1 MLKSKIKIGISL
13 RITEAS
19 NYTEKRDSLSHDWA
33 QFLEEIDIVPIL
45 IPNTISNINEFL
57 ENLDLDGLILSG
69 GDNIGD
75 TPKRDKTELE
85 ITNYCINKKLPILG
99 VCRGMQILNSFFQ
112 GNVTSNNTD
121 SHVRKSHFIKIVDDK
136 LKLSNNKYSVNSF
149 HENLIHKKSLGQNL
163 KIFAISDF
171 DNSIEGFFHESL
183 PIVGVMWHPEREP
196 NKFNQ
201 ILVYNFFKTRL
212 E

>member
-1 MLKSKIKIGISL
+1 MTRLKIGISM
-13 RITEAS
+13 RIVQNNDYHE
-19 NYTEKRDSLSHDWA
+19 ERDALSHDWSL
-33 QFLEEIDIVPIL
+33 FSELSDITL
-45 IPNTISNINEFL
+45 IHISNSKNVVSFL
-57 ENLDLDGLILSG
+57 KQMELDGVILSG

-85 ITNYCINKKLPILG
+85 IIKYCIDKKLPIFG

-112 GNVTSNNTD
+112 GNISSKTD
-121 SHVRKSHFIKIVDDK
+121 SHVRKSHDIKIVNEK
-136 LKLSNNKYSVNSF
+136 LKLLNKKYSVNSF
-149 HENLIHKKSLGQNL
+149 HKNLINEKSLGKNL

-183 PIVGVMWHPEREP
+183 PIIGVMWHPERDP
-196 NKFNQ
+196 NQFNQ
-201 ILVYNFFKTRL
+201 TLVSNFFKTRL

>member
-1 MLKSKIKIGISL
+1 MNSLKIGISM
-13 RITEAS
+13 RIVKDNDYHE
-19 NYTEKRDSLSHDWA
+19 ERDALSHDWSTFSELTNMTLIHISNSKNVKS
-33 QFLEEIDIVPIL
+33 FLEQM
-45 IPNTISNINEFL
+45 
-57 ENLDLDGLILSG
+57 DLDGVILSG

-85 ITNYCINKKLPILG
+85 IINYCINKKLPIFG

-112 GNVTSNNTD
+112 GNITTINND
-121 SHVRKSHFIKIVDDK
+121 SHVKKSHTIKIVNEK

-149 HENLIHKKSLGQNL
+149 HKNLIHEKSLGKSL

-171 DNSIEGFFHESL
+171 DNSIEGFFHEFL
-183 PIVGVMWHPEREP
+183 PIIGVMWHPEREP
-196 NKFNQ
+196 NEFNQ
-201 ILVYNFFKTRL
+201 ILVSNFFKTRL